1 MSYNIKKDP
10 TANRVTIGGK
20 GIMNTP
26 FAVVESA
33 LLKLAELE
41 QAEDEG
47 RLVVLPCKVGDKVW
61 ALRRYCDSTIACEG
75 IVLKMRYTSV
85 MRLVIIVQNVA
96 RGYWG
101 EKIFPTR
108 EAAEAALKKMQGGQ
122 ADGDDVCNCRP

>member
-1 MSYNIKKDP
+1 MSELTARELINLVSKTVHVKDVCMNIG
-10 TANRVTIGGK
+10 A
-20 GIMNTP
+20 TP
-26 FAVVESA
+26 
-33 LLKLAELE
+33 LLEKLAELE

-47 RLVVLPCKVGDKVW
+47 RLHVLPCKVGDKVW
-61 ALRRYCDSTIACEG
+61 ALRRYHDCIIAREG
-75 IVLKMRYTSV
+75 IVSKMRYSSD

-122 ADGDDVCNCRP
+122 DDAE